1 MPAPAPPGA
10 LTSAFRTESS
20 AKCTYCVAQK
30 GKCVAFLADE
40 YKDLASEEASAD
52 EYKDLASEEASSN
65 PDPAVINAAAKEIE
79 RVAQVAGKNFP
90 KFKTPYER
98 ASYMEH
104 LVLRRSLEEATT
116 RARKSAHA
124 AHQDSLAVQAKLD
137 ALLAAAN
144 KLGEAVDKG
153 VGSVAAAVAGG
164 EPRGKKRKRKEGE
177 GEEESSEEEVGRED
191 FGA

>member
-1 MPAPAPPGA
+1 IKTHSKLPLAW
-10 LTSAFRTESS
+10 
-20 AKCTYCVAQK
+20 
-30 GKCVAFLADE
+30 FL
-40 YKDLASEEASAD
+40 AD

-65 PDPAVINAAAKEIE
+65 PNPAVINAAAKEIE

-98 ASYMEH
+98 ASYIEH
-104 LVLRRSLEEATT
+104 LALRRSLEEATT
-116 RARKSAHA
+116 
-124 AHQDSLAVQAKLD
+124 AKLD

-153 VGSVAAAVAGG
+153 VGSVAAVVAGG
-164 EPRGKKRKRKEGE
+164 EPRRKKRKRKEGE
-177 GEEESSEEEVGRED
+177 GEEKSSKEEVGRED

>member
-1 MPAPAPPGA
+1 
-10 LTSAFRTESS
+10 
-20 AKCTYCVAQK
+20 
-30 GKCVAFLADE
+30 FL
-40 YKDLASEEASAD
+40 AD

-98 ASYMEH
+98 ALYMEH
-104 LVLRRSLEEATT
+104 LALRRSLEEATT
-116 RARKSAHA
+116 
-124 AHQDSLAVQAKLD
+124 AKLD

-177 GEEESSEEEVGRED
+177 GEEESSEEEVGGED